1 MAKLTLDN
9 FGKEVEKL
17 LEEYS
22 EDVKSNLDEA
32 TKKVMKEG
40 VKLLR
45 SESKA
50 KFGTSDKRDK
60 KYATSWTTQF
70 ETGRMSTQGTIYNT
84 EAGLPH
90 LLENGH
96 VSRNGTGRTLGSVK
110 GREHIAPVDEK
121 IATAFEREVK
131 SKL

>member
-1 MAKLTLDN
+1 MAKLTLEN
-9 FGKEVEKL
+9 FEKEMEKL
-17 LEEYS
+17 LAEYS
-22 EDVKSNLDEA
+22 DDVKSNLDEA
-32 TKKVMKEG
+32 TKTIMKQG
-40 VKLLR
+40 VKMLR

-50 KFGTSDKRDK
+50 KFGTSEKRKK
-60 KYATSWTTQF
+60 KYAASWTTQF

-96 VSRNGTGRTLGSVK
+96 VSSNGTGRYGQVE

-121 IATAFEREVK
+121 IAVAFEREVK
-131 SKL
+131 KKL